1 MAESCRRAQHFQAT
15 SHAYAANK
23 MWRIVTDVA
32 RSVVCLLMTRI
43 CPANKTAEPIEMPF
57 EGRRHRDFSL
67 LCTFAPGSKCSTW
80 KTFVHKTV
88 SSPADSGGPK
98 ESRIRWGRYSPTGR
112 AILGVVRPTEKHW
125 ESNEQFRRL
134 HTESAMMWWVTKK
147 MKNGCCFTLG
157 ERDNPFLI

>member
-1 MAESCRRAQHFQAT
+1 MHMQRIRCGVLLQMSHVAWSVCWWHGSARQTKRLNRSRCRLKADGTGTFRFCALLLPG
-15 SHAYAANK
+15 AN
-23 MWRIVTDVA
+23 V
-32 RSVVCLLMTRI
+32 LH
-43 CPANKTAEPIEMPF
+43 
-57 EGRRHRDFSL
+57 G
-67 LCTFAPGSKCSTW
+67 